1 MYASIQNICLAH
13 LDSVINVKNEKLI
26 KAVGLQ
32 IRTLRLERKMSQ
44 EDLANEA
51 DIPLS
56 QIGRIERGENNPT
69 ISTLYAL
76 SKALQVE
83 LKTLLDFTVDQ

>member
-1 MYASIQNICLAH
+1 MIHH
-13 LDSVINVKNEKLI
+13 LSVVINVKNIALVKSL
-26 KAVGLQ
+26 GSR
-32 IRTLRLERKMSQ
+32 IRELRLQQNMSQ

-69 ISTLYAL
+69 ISSLYVIAQAL
-76 SKALQVE
+76 KVD
-83 LKTLLDFTVDQ
+83 LKVLVDLKLKK